1 MIFITG
7 RIEYRMKWSKT
18 TYHYLQ
24 VPFPE
29 KNEVKSLGAKWDS
42 NRKQWYYTGETDR
55 RFNRWIPAHCMDL
68 SELSDEQQMMIQL
81 AKQKKNVLVD
91 ACIGSGKT
99 TTIQVLCNEI
109 KNKKILYLT
118 YNTLLKID
126 AKEKI
131 KSKNATVTNYHGF
144 AYMCLKHTNLSAGIS
159 DLIQTFLFN
168 KKKIRVPQYD
178 LLVIDE
184 YQDIEQEIAEMLECI
199 KTANPNIQ
207 IIAVGD
213 MKQKIYD
220 KTTLNVPVFINRFL
234 GEYES
239 VTFTKCFRLSDKHA
253 SRLGK
258 IWNKE
263 INGANNNCSVE
274 TMDIEEVTEFLSKQ
288 NVEDILCLGSRTG
301 KMASVLNALEEEYP
315 EKFNKK
321 TVYASISDDNAGRT
335 IPDKSAGIFTT
346 YDSSKGLERKICV
359 VFDYYEDYWGVRAGF
374 PESKY
379 EILRN
384 IFCVAMSRGKEKI
397 IIVRKTPEG
406 KELLKDKT
414 ISTPFPTNNKY
425 LQPFEVSSMYDFK
438 YKEDIEEC
446 YKLIRRRKLKVS
458 DNSTINVKPEDYMI
472 DLSPCIGIYQEASF
486 FENYNIQAQI
496 NFTVDCHPDRPPIN
510 IPKNSTVEEKVLFL
524 TAYETYQDRYY
535 KQIKPP
541 FVTKEQLK
549 LIHNRLRTV
558 FTGKEEVQTNFDL
571 QFIDEKDSVYNI
583 IGRPDV
589 IKDNIIYELKFV
601 KELTHEHF
609 LQCAFYVVAFG
620 LQKGILWNV
629 RTNTRYCITIPDR
642 QKFLKTVARTIT
654 KGKVKN
660 ARFDDDYYEIAI

>member
-1 MIFITG
+1 M
-7 RIEYRMKWSKT
+7 EWDKSA
-18 TYHYLQ
+18 YHYLQ
-24 VPFPE
+24 VPYTE
-29 KNEVKSLGAKWDS
+29 KDEAKALGARWDS
-42 NRKQWYYTGETDR
+42 NKKQWYYTGKVDN
-55 RFNRWIPAHCMDL
+55 RFNKWTPTHCM
-68 SELSDEQQMMIQL
+68 ELSDLSNEQQTMIKL
-81 AKQKKNVLVD
+81 AKQGKNVLVD

-109 KNKKILYLT
+109 KNKRILYLT

-131 KSKNATVTNYHGF
+131 RSKNATVTNYHGF

-159 DLIQTFLFN
+159 DLIQTFLLN
-168 KKKIRVPQYD
+168 KKKIKVPKYD

-199 KTANPNIQ
+199 KIVNPDIQ

-220 KTTLNVPVFINRFL
+220 KTTLNVPIFINRFL

-239 VTFTKCFRLSDKHA
+239 VTFTKCFRLSSSHA

-263 INGANNNCSVE
+263 INGVNPNCTVE
-274 TMDIEEVTEFLSKQ
+274 IMDVEEVTNFLSKQ
-288 NVEDILCLGSRTG
+288 NVEDILCLGARTG
-301 KMASVLNALEEEYP
+301 KMASVLNILEEEYP

-321 TVYASISDDNAGRT
+321 TIYASISDDNAGRT
-335 IPDKSAGIFTT
+335 IPDKSTGIFTT

-359 VFDYYEDYWGVRAGF
+359 VFDYSDDYWGVRAGF
-374 PESKY
+374 PDSKY

-397 IIVRKTPEG
+397 ILVKETPEG

-414 ISTPFPTNNKY
+414 ISTPFPTNNVY
-425 LQPFEVSSMYDFK
+425 LQPFAVSSMFDFK
-438 YKEDIEEC
+438 YKEDVEEC
-446 YKLIRRRKLKVS
+446 YKLVKRKKLNVS
-458 DNSTINVKPEDYMI
+458 DDSIIDVKSEDCMI

-486 FENYNIQAQI
+486 FENYDIQAQI
-496 NFTVDCHPDRPPIN
+496 NFARGCYSDRPPIN
-510 IPKNSTVEEKVLFL
+510 IPTNSTVEEKTLFL

-535 KQIKPP
+535 KQVKPP
-541 FVTKEQLK
+541 FITKEQLD

-558 FTGKEEVQTNFDL
+558 FTGKEEVQTDFDL
-571 QFIDEKDSVYNI
+571 QFIDDEDSIYNI
-583 IGRPDV
+583 VGRPDV
-589 IKDNIIYELKFV
+589 IKDNVVYELKFV
-601 KELTHEHF
+601 NELTHEHF

-620 LQKGILWNV
+620 FSKGILWNV
-629 RTNTRYCITIPDR
+629 RTNSRYCITVSDR
-642 QKFLKTVARTIT
+642 QRFLKAVARTIT